1 MSKLDSKTIINDDYA
16 YLFVHFVKDAEKPE
30 EAEQIYF
37 SVSKDGLKWDTL
49 NRLKPVL
56 TSKLGDLG
64 VRDPFIIR
72 SPKEGKFY
80 IIATD
85 LSIHYRRDWA
95 EAQKFGS
102 QSIMVWESED
112 LVNWSEQ
119 RMINVGPDTAG
130 CVWAPEAIYDK
141 KADDFLVF
149 WASRTNYGADKQRI
163 FCSKTKDFKT
173 FTKPQIYIERENDVI
188 DTTIFEEA
196 GKYYR
201 FSKDE
206 TIKCITVEVSDNLL
220 GQFTCLETNLKDV
233 LWVEGPACFKM
244 KDEDK
249 WCLLLDHFK
258 KEGKY
263 FPYYTRDLNAA
274 QFEIDANG
282 LDIPVY
288 AKHGGVMTITKEEYN
303 SLVEAYGDE
312 SGIKP

>member
-1 MSKLDSKTIINDDYA
+1 MFKENIKTISKEDYA
-16 YLFVHFVKDAEKPE
+16 YLFVHFVKHADKPE
-30 EAEQIYF
+30 DAEQIYF

-49 NRLKPVL
+49 NGMKPIL

-72 SPKEGKFY
+72 SPKDGKCY

-85 LSIHYRRDWA
+85 LSIHFRHDWA
-95 EAQKFGS
+95 EVQKSGS
-102 QSIMVWESED
+102 QAIMVWESED

-119 RMINVGPDTAG
+119 RIINVGPDSAG

-141 KADDFLVF
+141 NAGDFLVF

-173 FTKPQIYIERENDVI
+173 FTKPQVYIERENDVI

-196 GKYYR
+196 GRYYR

-206 TIKCITVEVSDNLL
+206 TIKCITVEVSDDLL
-220 GQFTCLETNLKDV
+220 GQFSSLKSNLNEV

-244 KDEDK
+244 KDEGK

-258 KEGKY
+258 NEGKY
-263 FPYYTRDLNAA
+263 FPYYTTDLNAA
-274 QFEIDANG
+274 QFEIDAEG

-288 AKHGGVMTITKEEYN
+288 AKHGGVMTITMDEYN
-303 SLVEAYGDE
+303 ALVSAYGDK
-312 SGIKP
+312 I